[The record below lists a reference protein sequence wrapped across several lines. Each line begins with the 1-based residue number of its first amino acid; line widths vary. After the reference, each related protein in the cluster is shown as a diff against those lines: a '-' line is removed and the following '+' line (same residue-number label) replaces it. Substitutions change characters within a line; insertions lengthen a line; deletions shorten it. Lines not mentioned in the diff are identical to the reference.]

1 MQEKILQGKIST
13 TLIGYA
19 VPVILSMAATQFYSI
34 ADAMMV
40 GTGLGSGALAAVS
53 NGATVLQFF
62 LFISGGMELGGNL
75 LVASIKKSRT
85 GEKLTK
91 TVYNMIVLDL
101 AIGVVLMILG
111 QVFLGNILNLINTPE
126 MIFSQ
131 AMLYTRIYLAGLP
144 FQMGYDLMKQIL
156 MGYGDSRRPMCLVLL
171 TTCFNIGM
179 DAVLIYV
186 IPLGVAGAA
195 IASAAAQ
202 VIGMILCFGILYWTI
217 LKQRF
222 RWEYLGLGPMRE
234 MMRLSLPTIFQQ
246 IMGPFSSMVRQSLLG
261 RIGVSAIAG
270 FSAANSLSV
279 FLLMPMAGCSQALVV
294 FTAQNLSAGQEKR
307 TREAARVSRWLTAG
321 ITTALI
327 LLCVCFHEPLL
338 SLYTSDRE
346 ALSYGALMLT
356 HEPFFYYFYALRN
369 INESRLRGYRKMKE
383 YLISSISTTC
393 LVVLFTWL
401 LVGQI
406 GFSGFY
412 LATGAGNILGLAV
425 SGVLASS
432 LKKEKISGERSGG

>member
-85 GEKLTK
+85 GEELTK
-91 TVYNMIVLDL
+91 TVYNMIALDL

-195 IASAAAQ
+195 IASTAAQ
-202 VIGMILCFGILYWTI
+202 VIGMILCFGILYRTI

-234 MMRLSLPTIFQQ
+234 MMRLSLRRF
-246 IMGPFSSMVRQSLLG
+246 FSRSWGLSPQWCG
-261 RIGVSAIAG
+261 RVCWGGSESA
-270 FSAANSLSV
+270 
-279 FLLMPMAGCSQALVV
+279 
-294 FTAQNLSAGQEKR
+294 R
-307 TREAARVSRWLTAG
+307 SRDFRR
-321 ITTALI
+321 LI
-327 LLCVCFHEPLL
+327 
-338 SLYTSDRE
+338 R
-346 ALSYGALMLT
+346 
-356 HEPFFYYFYALRN
+356 
-369 INESRLRGYRKMKE
+369 
-383 YLISSISTTC
+383 
-393 LVVLFTWL
+393 
-401 LVGQI
+401 
-406 GFSGFY
+406 
-412 LATGAGNILGLAV
+412 
-425 SGVLASS
+425 
-432 LKKEKISGERSGG
+432 

>member
-1 MQEKILQGKIST
+1 
-13 TLIGYA
+13 
-19 VPVILSMAATQFYSI
+19 
-34 ADAMMV
+34 
-40 GTGLGSGALAAVS
+40 
-53 NGATVLQFF
+53 
-62 LFISGGMELGGNL
+62 
-75 LVASIKKSRT
+75 
-85 GEKLTK
+85 
-91 TVYNMIVLDL
+91 
-101 AIGVVLMILG
+101 
-111 QVFLGNILNLINTPE
+111 
-126 MIFSQ
+126 
-131 AMLYTRIYLAGLP
+131 
-144 FQMGYDLMKQIL
+144 
-156 MGYGDSRRPMCLVLL
+156 MCLVLL

-202 VIGMILCFGILYWTI
+202 VIGMILCFGILYRTI

-401 LVGQI
+401 LIGQI